1 MANSNLGRSY
11 AVHGGNERMASHTK
25 HLSRFGAAVAAFVCA
40 ILLVVQSALAESATK
55 DECVTKCK
63 EAAQLITEKGL
74 EAALQELNKKDG
86 KFVWKDTY
94 VFVLDFTGVHITH
107 PLRPETVG
115 KNVLEWKDSNGK
127 FVVKEFIEVAKTKGE
142 GWTEYM
148 YPKPEE
154 LAKPIPFK
162 EKIPSKKLSYVYR
175 VPGKDLLVVAGVF
188 E

>member
-1 MANSNLGRSY
+1 MRKFVEISLVLLTGF
-11 AVHGGNERMASHTK
+11 VLAS
-25 HLSRFGAAVAAFVCA
+25 
-40 ILLVVQSALAESATK
+40 SAWAESATK

-74 EAALQELNKKDG
+74 EAALPELNKKDG

-94 VFVLDFTGVHITH
+94 VYVLDFTGVHVTH
-107 PLRPETVG
+107 PLRPEMLG

-127 FVVKEFIEVAKTKGE
+127 FVVKELIEIAKTKGE
-142 GWTEYM
+142 GWTDYM

-175 VPGKDLLVVAGVF
+175 VPGKELLVVAGVF

>member
-1 MANSNLGRSY
+1 MRKFVEISLVLFTGF
-11 AVHGGNERMASHTK
+11 VLAS
-25 HLSRFGAAVAAFVCA
+25 
-40 ILLVVQSALAESATK
+40 SALAESATR

-94 VFVLDFTGVHITH
+94 VFVLDFMGVHITH
-107 PLRPETVG
+107 PLRPEMVG

-127 FVVKEFIEVAKTKGE
+127 FVVKEFIEIAKTKGE

-148 YPKPEE
+148 YPKPAE
-154 LAKPIPFK
+154 LKKPEK
-162 EKIPSKKLSYVYR
+162 ERILSKKNTYVYR
-175 VPGKDLLVVAGVF
+175 VPGTDMFVSAGVW

>member
-1 MANSNLGRSY
+1 MEKKMTRRGFVKASLATGALVLAGDMVKGGMNLAY
-11 AVHGGNERMASHTK
+11 
-25 HLSRFGAAVAAFVCA
+25 GAAK
-40 ILLVVQSALAESATK
+40 IQKAESATK

-74 EAALQELNKKDG
+74 EAALPELNKKDG

-94 VFVLDFTGVHITH
+94 VYVLDFTGVHVTH
-107 PLRPETVG
+107 PLRPELVG
-115 KNVLEWKDSNGK
+115 KNVLEAKDSNGK
-127 FVVKEFIEVAKTKGE
+127 FLVKELIEVARTKGE
-142 GWTEYM
+142 GWIDYM

-162 EKIPSKKLSYVYR
+162 EKIPSKKLGYVYR
-175 VPGKDLLVVAGVF
+175 VPGKELLVVAGVF